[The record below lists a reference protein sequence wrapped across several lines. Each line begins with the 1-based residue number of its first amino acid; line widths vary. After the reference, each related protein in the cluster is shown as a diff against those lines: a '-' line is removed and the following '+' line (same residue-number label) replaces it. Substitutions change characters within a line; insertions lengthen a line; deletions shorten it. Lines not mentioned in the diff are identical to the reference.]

1 MADDAIFVTE
11 STQVAVRRV
20 LPETKVEGGV
30 IKPFISAYLLIM
42 GVIIIVKAFR
52 NNNRERKIT
61 THIAPLGLI
70 GGFFDAIGGGGW
82 GPIVTTTLVARG
94 NNPRYSIGSVNFSE
108 FFVTLAESITF
119 ILTLSLA
126 KYWLIILGLLVG
138 GATAA
143 PLAASLTKKIPA
155 RVLMA
160 LVGALIIAL
169 SLRTI
174 ILSWPNILSL
184 FAWMSSLI

>member
-1 MADDAIFVTE
+1 M
-11 STQVAVRRV
+11 
-20 LPETKVEGGV
+20 
-30 IKPFISAYLLIM
+30 
-42 GVIIIVKAFR
+42 
-52 NNNRERKIT
+52 
-61 THIAPLGLI
+61 I

-143 PLAASLTKKIPA
+143 PLAASLAKKIPA
-155 RVLMA
+155 RVLMG